1 MFEKI
6 LVNIII
12 PRKDPLTRFIL
23 ALILFIFTASFLLVL
38 IVLREGVLG
47 WDIRLAK
54 GLQELSF
61 LTTAM
66 ILVSFFGDLYGATFI
81 FSLALGFLYLKG
93 YKRETLFMPAILVSP
108 IINSLIKEIVSRPR
122 PSQALVNVFE
132 PLSEYSF
139 PSGHVM
145 YYVVFFGFLAF
156 LALSLPKLKPGWRA
170 FWLFVS
176 LPLIFLI
183 GASRIYL
190 GAHWPSDVLAGYF
203 FGGLY
208 LLTLVLIYMKY
219 IYRLSDVRDK

>member
-12 PRKDPLTRFIL
+12 PRKNPFVKFIL
-23 ALILFIFTASFLLVL
+23 ALVLFIFTASFLLVL

>member
-38 IVLREGVLG
+38 IVLREGILG